1 MRECLAKAPSD
12 TYVLSA
18 YLFRWNMGRFTNRLY
33 RFFYGRNGNDKLNVF
48 LIVLTLV
55 LEGADF
61 LTQWLLPDS
70 LFKIIWGLAL
80 SSLCTFLFIWWFFR
94 MMSRNRYKRMKENER
109 FLAILGGIRRAFTL
123 KTSRGTKSGN
133 TDNAD
138 FIFRDCTKCRATLRL
153 PRKTG
158 KNRVK
163 CPRCSHRF
171 YVK

>member
-1 MRECLAKAPSD
+1 MNSWRYKLISFM
-12 TYVLSA
+12 S
-18 YLFRWNMGRFTNRLY
+18 GRY
-33 RFFYGRNGNDKLNVF
+33 GNDKLNVF
-48 LIVLTLV
+48 LLILTV
-55 LEGADF
+55 IIEIADF

-70 LFKIIWGLAL
+70 IFKIVLGLVLGTATTIL
-80 SSLCTFLFIWWFFR
+80 LVWCFFR

-109 FLAILGGIRRAFTL
+109 FIALPGAIKRAFIFN
-123 KTSRGTKSGN
+123 TSRGTKSGN
-133 TDNAD
+133 ADGTD

-153 PRKTG
+153 PRKSG